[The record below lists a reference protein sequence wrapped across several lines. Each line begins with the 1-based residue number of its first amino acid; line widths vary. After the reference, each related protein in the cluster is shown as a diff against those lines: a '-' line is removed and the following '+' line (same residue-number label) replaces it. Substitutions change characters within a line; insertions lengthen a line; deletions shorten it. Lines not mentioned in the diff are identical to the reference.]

1 MQSAA
6 KFPSMR
12 RSEKRLVHVVGLVY
26 STIVVLQPSVRA
38 GSGHVQRLECM
49 LYMRL
54 RDGFRIL
61 FLFLFFLIGGGEVL
75 HCGPIFV
82 AVD

>member
-6 KFPSMR
+6 PTMR
-12 RSEKRLVHVVGLVY
+12 RSEKRLVYAVLTIF
-26 STIVVLQPSVRA
+26 SKIVVPQPSVRA
-38 GSGHVQRLECM
+38 GGGNVQRLECM

-61 FLFLFFLIGGGEVL
+61 FLFLFFLVGGEVL